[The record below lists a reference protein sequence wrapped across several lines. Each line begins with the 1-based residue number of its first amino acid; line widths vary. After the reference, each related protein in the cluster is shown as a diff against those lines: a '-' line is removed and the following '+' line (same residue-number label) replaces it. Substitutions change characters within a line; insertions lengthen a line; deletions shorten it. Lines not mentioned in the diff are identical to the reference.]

1 MRNFFKYLLSVN
13 ENWLMIDEEDNICTA
28 ELREHLPYLSTEW
41 KGIFNTEKLQK
52 NVIYRISN
60 LVKEPKLE
68 EIKKGKIEV
77 TVSMDVTKNI
87 KAENIETAD
96 DDIIDGINIF
106 RADWENDD
114 DEENPFVLKNP
125 VIIGIKQT
133 EEVE

>member
-1 MRNFFKYLLSVN
+1 
-13 ENWLMIDEEDNICTA
+13 
-28 ELREHLPYLSTEW
+28 
-41 KGIFNTEKLQK
+41 
-52 NVIYRISN
+52 
-60 LVKEPKLE
+60 
-68 EIKKGKIEV
+68 
-77 TVSMDVTKNI
+77 MDVTKNI